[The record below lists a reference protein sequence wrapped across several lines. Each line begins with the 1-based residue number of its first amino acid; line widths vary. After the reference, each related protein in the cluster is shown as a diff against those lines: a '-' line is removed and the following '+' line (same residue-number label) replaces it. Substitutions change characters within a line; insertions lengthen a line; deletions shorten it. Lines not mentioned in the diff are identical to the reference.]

1 MIRWSLVFI
10 PLWLLGDLTES
21 YTPGGLA
28 LINIPGDRPK
38 KITAFDHPAALIQK
52 TSSTYQA
59 LIGIPLDYKEKQASI
74 TLDYGDK
81 TLTKT
86 LAVLPKEYPSQHIKL
101 KTNKHVS
108 LSQKNLNRHYKEKKE
123 IGKALESFSQNHPQ
137 INFIWPVT
145 GRISSVYGLRRFYND
160 QPRKPHT
167 GLDIAAP
174 QGTPIQAPEDGK
186 VIGTG
191 DYFFNGKTVFL
202 EHGSGL
208 ITMYC
213 HMDKISVKQGDTVP
227 QGQIIGKVGT
237 TGRSTGAHLHFGVM
251 LNHTWIDPELFLPDE
266 QPHRGS

>member
-1 MIRWSLVFI
+1 MIRWIVFFI
-10 PLWLLGDLTES
+10 PCWLFAGLTES

-28 LINIPGDRPK
+28 LIDIPGKKPQ
-38 KITAFDHPAALIQK
+38 KITAFGHPAAFIHK
-52 TSSTYQA
+52 DADHYQA
-59 LIGIPLDYKEKQASI
+59 LIGIPLDYKKKQASI
-74 TLDYGDK
+74 TVEYSDQ

-86 LAVLPKEYPSQHIKL
+86 LAVLPKEYPAQHIKL

-108 LSQKNLNRHYKEKKE
+108 LSQKNLDRHYQEKKE
-123 IGKALESFSQNHPQ
+123 INRTLENFHSTEPKVS
-137 INFIWPVT
+137 FIWPVT

-167 GLDIAAP
+167 GLDIAVP
-174 QGTPIQAPEDGK
+174 HGTPIQAPEEGK

-191 DYFFNGKTVFL
+191 NYFFNGKTVFL

-213 HMDKISVKQGDTVP
+213 HMDKIDVKQGDTIR

-251 LNHTWIDPELFLPDE
+251 LNHTWIDPELLLPD
-266 QPHRGS
+266 PPSDRSS